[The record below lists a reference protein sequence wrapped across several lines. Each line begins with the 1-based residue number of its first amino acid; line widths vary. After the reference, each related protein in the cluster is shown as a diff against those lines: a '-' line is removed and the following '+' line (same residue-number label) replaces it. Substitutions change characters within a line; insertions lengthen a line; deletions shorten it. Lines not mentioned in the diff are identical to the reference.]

1 MRKNQRSS
9 LLCPN
14 CRRLISADE
23 PRCPFCGISTPGA
36 RWKNNLLMRG
46 LANPQSLIRFLLY
59 VNGLMF
65 FVSLMLHARLPG
77 LSLNPLSA
85 LAPDNDSLFR
95 LGATGTIPI
104 DHYQR
109 WWTLVSANYLH
120 GGILH
125 IVFNM
130 IALNQLAP
138 FVLREFG
145 AHRTFIIYTLGGVCG
160 FFISYL
166 AGIAFTI
173 GASAAVCA
181 LMGAILYYGKSRGG
195 SYGQALYRQVAGWAI
210 GIFLFGLVVP
220 GINNWGHGA
229 GMLAGAVLGYLL
241 GYQERRRETFNHKL
255 VSGICL
261 IVTLLTLGWAL
272 ISGVF
277 YR

>member
-1 MRKNQRSS
+1 
-9 LLCPN
+9 
-14 CRRLISADE
+14 
-23 PRCPFCGISTPGA
+23 
-36 RWKNNLLMRG
+36 
-46 LANPQSLIRFLLY
+46 
-59 VNGLMF
+59 
-65 FVSLMLHARLPG
+65 
-77 LSLNPLSA
+77 
-85 LAPDNDSLFR
+85 
-95 LGATGTIPI
+95 
-104 DHYQR
+104 
-109 WWTLVSANYLH
+109 
-120 GGILH
+120 
-125 IVFNM
+125 M

-173 GASAAVCA
+173 GASAALCA

-229 GMLAGAVLGYLL
+229 GMLAGVVLGYLL

-272 ISGVF
+272 ISGIF
-277 YR
+277 YRLLT